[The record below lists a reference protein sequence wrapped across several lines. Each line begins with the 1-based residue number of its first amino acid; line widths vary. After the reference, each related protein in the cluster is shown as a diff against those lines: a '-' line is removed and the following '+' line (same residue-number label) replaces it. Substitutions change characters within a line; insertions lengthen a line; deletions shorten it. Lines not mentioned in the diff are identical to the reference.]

1 MAQAAERTSSLAYAF
16 QEVLTA
22 ILRIRFQRQQV
33 QDSESFR
40 AQIRRS
46 LQGAMQDA
54 RGLGYSNEIVQ
65 TAVFAT
71 VAFLDE
77 SVLNLQNPVFADW
90 SRRPLQEEL
99 FGNHTAGEVVFRNF
113 RDLLSRE
120 NQTEVADALELHC
133 LCLMLGYRG
142 RFAFGDTGELH
153 QLLRQAREK
162 IARVRGNAQFLSA
175 APPPEIRQVAR
186 TDPWSRRLMFTA
198 AALALLT
205 VIAFAGFEFTL
216 GSGASQI
223 QNQVQSNTTR

>member
-1 MAQAAERTSSLAYAF
+1 MTASPSHPVDRTNSLAYAF

-46 LQGAMQDA
+46 LQSAMQDSRA
-54 RGLGYSNEIVQ
+54 LGYSNEIVQ
-65 TAVFAT
+65 TAVYAT

-99 FGNHTAGEVVFRNF
+99 FGGHTAGEMFFRNF
-113 RDLLSRE
+113 RDLLTRDS
-120 NQTEVADALELHC
+120 NTEAADALELHC
-133 LCLMLGYRG
+133 LCLQLGYRG

-162 IARVRGNAQFLSA
+162 IARVRGNAQFLA
-175 APPPEIRQVAR
+175 ATPPPEVRAIAR
-186 TDPWSRRLMFTA
+186 TDPWSRRLMLTA
-198 AALALLT
+198 AALALVT
-205 VIAFAGFEFTL
+205 IIAFAGFEFSL
-216 GSGASQI
+216 SSEASQ
-223 QNQVQSNTTR
+223 VQKITTR